1 MIIFPEGGKQII
13 AVPQRVPEVDRV
25 HRQTLVGNARA
36 AVQVPVEFFV
46 PHERGEVHVVVEA
59 TEVLARVDG
68 NCRVYEESSASP
80 SSKRGAAWLSSYSS
94 VE

>member
-1 MIIFPEGGKQII
+1 MIVFPKRGKEKI
-13 AVPQRVPEVDRV
+13 AVTQRVPEIDRV
-25 HRQTLVGNARA
+25 HREALVGNARA
-36 AVQVPVEFFV
+36 AVQVPVEFLV
-46 PHERGEVHVVVEA
+46 PHERGEVHVIVEA

-80 SSKRGAAWLSSYSS
+80 SSKSGAAWLCSYSS